1 MHTSSKG
8 HGVDALLL
16 LMTIIWGTNFVIIK
30 TAFRELEPQA
40 FNAMRMIVGSV
51 AFLVVLAGVRPFAR
65 RVERRPDGEHRFI
78 SIFHTPAR
86 VTPREWLGLAAL
98 GVVGHALYQFF
109 FIGGLA
115 RTSVANSSLVLAM
128 TPVVITILSATLGH
142 DRVGRSHWLGAATS
156 LLGIYL
162 VVGRGVELGG
172 VSLIGDLMVFGA
184 VCCWAAYTLGSRPL
198 MARHSPVAVNGLS
211 MALGTA
217 LYLPLLWPP
226 LSAVDWRTVSPL
238 TMALIVY
245 SALFALCV
253 AYTIWYIGV
262 RELGSART
270 SAYSNFIP
278 IVAMISAAIFLN
290 EPIGWRK
297 LLGGAAV
304 LAGVALTRAGRSARV
319 PSATASSSI

>member
-8 HGVDALLL
+8 YGVDALLL

-40 FNAMRMIVGSV
+40 FNALRMIVASA
-51 AFLVVLAGVRPFAR
+51 AFLAALAGVRPFAR
-65 RVERRPDGEHRFI
+65 RAERRERGGNDLI
-78 SIFHTPAR
+78 SVFHTPAR
-86 VTPREWLGLAAL
+86 MTPREWLGLAAL

-115 RTSVANSSLVLAM
+115 RTSVANGSLMLAL
-128 TPVVITILSATLGH
+128 TPVVISLMSAVLGH
-142 DRVGRSHWLGAATS
+142 DRIGRSQWLGAAIS

-162 VVGRGVELGG
+162 VVGRGIELGG
-172 VSLIGDLMVFGA
+172 ATLAGDLMMFGA
-184 VCCWAAYTLGSRPL
+184 VCCWAAYTVGSRPL
-198 MARHSPVAVNGLS
+198 MARHSPVAVSGLS

-217 LYLPLLWPP
+217 IYMPILWPH
-226 LSAVDWRTVSPL
+226 LRAVNWPSVSGL
-238 TMALIVY
+238 TLILIVY

-262 RELGSART
+262 RHLGSARA

-278 IVAMISAAIFLN
+278 IVAMVSAAIVLN
-290 EPIGWRK
+290 EPIALRNV
-297 LLGGAAV
+297 LGAAAV
-304 LAGVALTRAGRSARV
+304 LAGVALTRAASRS
-319 PSATASSSI
+319 